1 MQNDLNIAK
10 AENTIQVPEPYE
22 VHEKIGAGGG
32 GTVYKAY
39 DKNLRKDVVIKK
51 IHDTIT
57 DEEQQRVEVD
67 TLKNLH
73 HQYLPQVFSYF
84 QIDGVGYT
92 VMDYVEGESFRE
104 MLDRGVKFKQKKVI
118 KYAQQLIEAVK
129 YLHTQKVPIYHGDI
143 KPDNI
148 MLTPEDNICL
158 IDFNVSGITN
168 EGRAMTYGFTPGYGA
183 PEQYADFHRIQ
194 QAMLEAEKKR
204 AQKANDQNKE
214 NTVLQNNRTEVLAQS
229 GEKTELLL
237 GNGKDETELLIQK
250 DKGETEILRT
260 DEKGDTDLLQDDD
273 DKTEMIQPVSNEV
286 RNTDLLWDPAEKA
299 DQTEERYQ
307 QQNSG
312 TKIELSEGIVIDKRT
327 DIYSIGATLYHLVS
341 GVAPKMA
348 NNTNIAELVPN
359 ISDGLAYLITK
370 AMMNKPESRYKDCDS
385 MLKTIHQIDRMDRR
399 YKRLNRMEYL
409 IVFILCIILAGSV
422 GMVQQ
427 GKLLMQHEKD
437 NSYQDLV
444 NQMADERTAGNYES
458 LSALLEQA
466 IALYPENSSAYYEM
480 ALANYE
486 QEQYEK
492 CINYLYDNV
501 YSNGIMDYGQM
512 EDSFYFLSASSY
524 FELEDYQ
531 MAVDYYEKA
540 VLIHP
545 NMDYYYRDYVIAL
558 ARLNRISEAR
568 QVLEKAREY
577 GVTTDTLYLLEGEI
591 YYIEKKYDQAGN
603 SLKECIKSTDNSET
617 LLRAYSKLDEVY
629 EKTLADEELYDARIP
644 LLEEATKKVSQ
655 ENGIALMERL
665 AQAYMDRA
673 DLMGSEEDN
682 ESAIRVLESIRN
694 QGYGTFQTDYNIA
707 VLYEK
712 IKEYDKA
719 IEWIRQMIETRGED
733 YRWYKRL
740 AYVELERQGTLDN
753 QDRNYSKFK
762 EYYDTMEVLYAT
774 SGNPTEDME
783 TQVLKQLYSD
793 LVEQNWL
800 E

>member
-1 MQNDLNIAK
+1 MQNPSSDATI
-10 AENTIQVPEPYE
+10 ENNVKVPEPYE

-57 DEEQQRVEVD
+57 DEEKQRVEVD

-118 KYAQQLIEAVK
+118 EYAQQLIEAVK
-129 YLHTQKVPIYHGDI
+129 YLHSQKIPIYHGDI

-168 EGRAMTYGFTPGYGA
+168 EGRAMTFGFTPGYGA
-183 PEQYADFHRIQ
+183 PEQYEDFRRIQ
-194 QAMLEAEKKR
+194 KMMLETKKE
-204 AQKANDQNKE
+204 QTQNGKDQGD
-214 NTVLQNNRTEVLAQS
+214 TEILIQPS
-229 GEKTELLL
+229 EDTTELLEDNKR
-237 GNGKDETELLIQK
+237 GETELLSQ
-250 DKGETEILRT
+250 TENREAENS
-260 DEKGDTDLLQDDD
+260 EKNE
-273 DKTEMIQPVSNEV
+273 DKTEIIQPVSNNDGSTES
-286 RNTDLLWDPAEKA
+286 LWEEKR
-299 DQTEERYQ
+299 DSTEEKIRKQ
-307 QQNSG
+307 SAG
-312 TKIELSEGIVIDKRT
+312 TKIELSEGIVIDKKT

-480 ALANYE
+480 ALAYYE

-545 NMDYYYRDYVIAL
+545 NTDYYYRDYVIAL

-577 GVTTDTLYLLEGEI
+577 GVTTDTLYLLEDEI

-603 SLKECIKSTDNSET
+603 SLKECIKSTDSSET
-617 LLRAYSKLDEVY
+617 LIRAYSKLDEVY

-673 DLMGSEEDN
+673 DLTGSEEDN

-694 QGYGTFQTDYNIA
+694 QGYGTFQTDYNTA